1 MEQTEETHSPQEIT
15 RPIVSTKAGKLVV
28 SWSDFSRKSNV
39 ESWTEFGRNNNRFKH
54 AHIEEVCT
62 NEGEGSG
69 EFNME
74 QTEETHSPQNTTIT
88 KQGGHR
94 QNQALVINPYKQRT
108 EMMCTTGIKPKI
120 EASLRAKLKS
130 IKSKFKRN
138 VAETNWHNR
147 ALIKEFSALIKE
159 GTSYPA

>member
-1 MEQTEETHSPQEIT
+1 MMT
-15 RPIVSTKAGKLVV
+15 TKAGKLVV
-28 SWSDFSRKSNV
+28 SWSDFSRNSNV

-88 KQGGHR
+88 EQREHR
-94 QNQALVINPYKQRT
+94 QNQAPVN
-108 EMMCTTGIKPKI
+108 
-120 EASLRAKLKS
+120 
-130 IKSKFKRN
+130 
-138 VAETNWHNR
+138 NR
-147 ALIKEFSALIKE
+147 F
-159 GTSYPA
+159 PFF